1 MFPSPKSSVQTIK
14 STLEYLKNPQLLSP
28 NNNYSSSNTKNT
40 STKTINNESFK
51 EKMDKSQSSLKEAE
65 QVIQNIEEKYNK
77 SLKENFQ
84 LHQSLNEKNKLLED
98 EKKNNFA
105 LKAKIKEL
113 EGLLSIYSKEQSFY
127 ENTLKE
133 KEEEIDE
140 MKKNFL
146 ELKEKYMKASNLELQ
161 LENYQEIL
169 QELQGVVIEKSKEC
183 EILKEKNSINCETV
197 ERISKISSLFKEIFK
212 ENNENEAVNELDKES
227 FERFLGEWQENLLKI
242 QKILLETREENLKLK
257 SDLKDL
263 GEKQAI
269 SIKNKDNQKNK
280 TLLEIQLKHLREID
294 KKNKNEIE
302 KLFNLINL
310 RKIESE
316 KLQEENKKLTKENND
331 LNKKYLNSLDKIKNL
346 EEFFTK
352 TFKN

>member
-14 STLEYLKNPQLLSP
+14 STLEYIKNPQLLSP

-40 STKTINNESFK
+40 SSKTMNNESFK

-98 EKKNNFA
+98 EKKSNFV
-105 LKAKIKEL
+105 LKARIKEL
-113 EGLLSIYSKEQSFY
+113 EGLLSIYSKEQNFY
-127 ENTLKE
+127 ENSLKE

-140 MKKNFL
+140 LKKNFL
-146 ELKEKYMKASNLELQ
+146 DLKEKYLKASNLELQ
-161 LENYQEIL
+161 LENYKEIL
-169 QELQGVVIEKSKEC
+169 QELQTVVFEKNKEC
-183 EILKEKNSINCETV
+183 ESLKEKKGIDCESL
-197 ERISKISSLFKEIFK
+197 ESISKISLIIKEIFK
-212 ENNENEAVNELDKES
+212 ENSESEAFDQQFNES
-227 FERFLGEWQENLLKI
+227 FENFLVIIQENLLKI
-242 QKILLETREENLKLK
+242 QKILSEKSEENLKLK
-257 SDLKDL
+257 KELKDF

-269 SIKNKDNQKNK
+269 AIKNKENQNNK
-280 TLLEIQLKHLREID
+280 SLLEIQLKHLREID

-310 RKIESE
+310 RRIESE
-316 KLQEENKKLTKENND
+316 KLQEENKKLTKENHD
-331 LNKKYLNSLDKIKNL
+331 LNQKYLNSLEKIKNL

-352 TFKN
+352 TFRN